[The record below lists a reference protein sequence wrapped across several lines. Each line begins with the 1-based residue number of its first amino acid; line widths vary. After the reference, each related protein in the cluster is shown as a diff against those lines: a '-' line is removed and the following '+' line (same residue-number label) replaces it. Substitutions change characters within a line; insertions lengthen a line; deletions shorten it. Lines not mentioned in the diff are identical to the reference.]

1 MNAQSFRP
9 STIEALKSLWVALP
23 VRASNDGADGDP
35 RERQMSILS
44 LYCDVLS
51 EFSETAIWNTVNNLR
66 AGKIEEASKSF
77 CPKAPELAV
86 FVRSEQARIDA
97 VNRPKAIS
105 YQPVTQPW
113 KDWREVHLNKAFKER
128 RAFIEHATIDQAKSR
143 ATRKKYPVG
152 STWYWSLGPVDTMLG
167 SMYGPVGSANT
178 DAEIWGDN
186 RQHVPASV
194 VIHA

>member
-35 RERQMSILS
+35 RERQMAILT
-44 LYCDVLS
+44 LYSDVLS

-86 FVRSEQARIDA
+86 LVRSEQARLDA
-97 VNRPKAIS
+97 SNRPKMVS
-105 YQPVTQPW
+105 HQPVSRPW
-113 KDWREVHLNKAFKER
+113 KDWNIIQRERTHELAEQGFGLLEKDVPHEIAS
-128 RAFIEHATIDQAKSR
+128 SR
-143 ATRKKYPVG
+143 MRQKKYPVG
-152 STWYWSLGPVDTMLG
+152 SIWFWCLQEVWGP
-167 SMYGPVGSANT
+167 
-178 DAEIWGDN
+178 
-186 RQHVPASV
+186 RHV
-194 VIHA
+194 

>member
-35 RERQMSILS
+35 RERQMAILK

-86 FVRSEQARIDA
+86 LVRSEQARIDA
-97 VNRPKAIS
+97 VNRPKMIS
-105 YQPVTQPW
+105 HQPVSRPW
-113 KDWREVHLNKAFKER
+113 KDWNIIQRERTRELAEQGFYL
-128 RAFIEHATIDQAKSR
+128 IDKDVPHDVACAR
-143 ATRKKYPVG
+143 TRQKKYPAG
-152 STWYWSLGPVDTMLG
+152 S
-167 SMYGPVGSANT
+167 
-178 DAEIWGDN
+178 IWFWCLQEVWAP
-186 RQHVPASV
+186 RHV
-194 VIHA
+194 